1 VSGLCITKLDVLDG
15 VESVKICVG
24 YQIDGELSEILP
36 VGAEELE
43 RCVPVYEELPGWRE
57 STVGVK
63 NFDRLPKAARDYLG
77 RIEKLCDVPIDLIS
91 TGPDREETIVRRHPY
106 DA

>member
-1 VSGLCITKLDVLDG
+1 MSD
-15 VESVKICVG
+15 
-24 YQIDGELSEILP
+24 ILP

-43 RCVPVYEELPGWRE
+43 RCVPVYEELPGWQE

-63 NFDRLPKAARDYLG
+63 RYDGLPKAARSYLQ
-77 RIEKLCDVPIDLIS
+77 RIEELCRVPVDLIS
-91 TGPDREETIVRRHPY
+91 TGPDREETIVMRHPY